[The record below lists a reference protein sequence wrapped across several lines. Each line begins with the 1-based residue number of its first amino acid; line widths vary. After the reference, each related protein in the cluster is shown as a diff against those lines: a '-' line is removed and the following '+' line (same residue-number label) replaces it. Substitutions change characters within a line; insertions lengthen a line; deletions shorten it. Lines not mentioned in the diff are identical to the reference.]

1 MTDEQEYSHIYKA
14 LEDAEKRVDEGFPAT
29 DILIVMIHKG
39 KSGTLMDVVS
49 SKKEHETRY
58 LMLARQL
65 HNLTI
70 HPLAQEFIHQDFLRS
85 N

>member
-14 LEDAEKRVDEGFPAT
+14 LEDAVKRVDEGFPAT

-39 KSGTLMDVVS
+39 KAGTLMDMVS
-49 SKKEHETRY
+49 SNKSHDLRY

-65 HNLTI
+65 HGMTL
-70 HPLAQEFIHQDFLRS
+70 HPLAQDFLFDKSNRS

>member
-39 KSGTLMDVVS
+39 KAGTLMDIVS
-49 SKKEHETRY
+49 TKKEHETRY

-65 HNLTI
+65 HNLTL
-70 HPLAQEFIHQDFLRS
+70 HPLAQDYASSQNLRR